1 MGETMRSESL
11 LRLNRLVPSNRLKFL
26 AVLAADMVGARHMIV
41 RFDPIQACN
50 LRCGMCYFSDSKWI
64 ERNPV
69 KRFSNDEILRLADMF
84 FPQAIQLHIGA
95 RTEPTVYKDYT
106 SLITLGKQY
115 KIPFIGLTTNGQLLT
130 RTNTRILIEAG
141 LDEITLSVHGVK
153 KDTYEKMMRGA
164 SFEAFHRNLET
175 IVDVKRELGKT
186 NPAIRINYT
195 VNPDNLSELYYFFDF
210 FGSYN
215 ITTLQVRP
223 IVDFGKT
230 DYKNKNLVKHREKYN
245 WIIDFLIS
253 QCRRRG
259 IFLLANKDDPGYER
273 QNEFAVVYR
282 VAVLRYIGPGEVW
295 KDDFD
300 FTSETYQEHKSR
312 TGYRRE
318 LLRYVLKGDALL
330 VNNTFMAS
338 SQVF

>member
-1 MGETMRSESL
+1 MRSESL

-26 AVLAADMVGARHMIV
+26 IVLAADVVGARHMIV

-50 LRCGMCYFSDSKWI
+50 LRCGMCYFSDHEWI

-69 KRFSNDEILRLADMF
+69 KRFSKDEILRLADMF

-95 RTEPTVYKDYT
+95 RTEPTVYKDYP
-106 SLITLGKQY
+106 SLVRLGKQY

-130 RTNTRILIEAG
+130 RTNIRLLIEDG
-141 LDEITLSVHGVK
+141 LDEITLSTHGIK

-164 SFEAFHRNLET
+164 SFETFHRNLKT
-175 IVDVKRELGKT
+175 IVDTKRELKKD

-195 VNPDNLSELYYFFDF
+195 VNPDNLSELYRFFDF
-210 FGSYN
+210 FGNYD
-215 ITTLQVRP
+215 ITTLQIRP
-223 IVDFGKT
+223 IIDLGRT
-230 DYKNKNLVKHREKYN
+230 DYKNKSLVKHRQQYN
-245 WIIDFLIS
+245 CVIDFLIS

-273 QNEFAVVYR
+273 QNKFAVVYR
-282 VAVLRYIGPGEVW
+282 IAVLRYIGPGEVW
-295 KDDFD
+295 KKGYD
-300 FTSETYQEHKSR
+300 FTSETYQKHKSH

-318 LLRYVLKGDALL
+318 LLRYVLKGDSSL
-330 VNNTFMAS
+330 VNNSFVAS
-338 SQVF
+338 SQIF